1 MPVQELLH
9 IPAGG
14 GISLEGRLSI
24 PEGALGL
31 VVFAHGAGSSRLSP
45 RNAYVAELLQ
55 HNGLGTLLFDLLTE
69 EEDMI
74 YSNRFDIDLI
84 SARMAEATVW
94 VSGNTAAQGMPIGFF
109 GASTGSAAA
118 LKASVSIDENIRAV
132 VSRGGRPDMVMDI
145 LPEVRSPTLLIVGGD
160 DTVVIE
166 LNRQAFN
173 ALTAEKDMQI
183 VPGAGHLFEE
193 PGRLDIVAD
202 LAGSWFARHMA

>member
-1 MPVQELLH
+1 MSVQEFLR

-14 GISLEGRLSI
+14 GVSLEGQLSV
-24 PEGALGL
+24 PGGALGL
-31 VVFAHGAGSSRLSP
+31 VIFAHGAGSSRLSP
-45 RNAYVAELLQ
+45 RNTYVARLLQ

-84 SARMAEATVW
+84 SARMAEVTVW
-94 VSGNTAAQGMPIGFF
+94 VRGNTAAEGMPIGFF

-118 LKASVSIDENIRAV
+118 LKASVSIDENVRAV

-145 LPEVRSPTLLIVGGD
+145 LPQVISPTLFIVGGD
-160 DTVVIE
+160 DTVVID

-173 ALTAEKDMQI
+173 ALTAEKDLQI

-193 PGRLDIVAD
+193 PGKLDIVAD
-202 LAGSWFARHMA
+202 LAGRWFVRHMA